1 MRTRSIAVALT
12 AITVLSV
19 ITGPLLFTEVSS
31 AVPTSTRGDDAGTPG
46 QFDTRNGEGTV
57 LPGATIFQGES
68 GVRFAGGLSPTLIG
82 VSGNAEGQVLDAPIP
97 RDQTLGRYSNDGTSA
112 APGVVVNRPRLTRLE
127 VRNRNDADVAG
138 KTISRTDATNLNV
151 VAVSNFE
158 VAEDLELVIQ
168 NENGLDVTNEVLS
181 EASPSRFQSETDNVL
196 SADGDDNAAMWNVDL
211 TRADRAGTYR
221 IVVQGSD
228 DLTFGEARRFVNIG
242 VERAVDPQLRMASTT
257 ATRGTNLAY
266 TIAGGTAGDT
276 HVVTI
281 GAGDFRSDLTPEQA
295 TRVFRNVGDTVET
308 GIVLT
313 DGRVIRRGQSTA
325 GVSANQLRFAYA
337 RVTLETAAG
346 TSGAVA
352 TEFLAA
358 GSFEL
363 SLYPAGV
370 GLGALGRPIDQRSV
384 TLERPS
390 IRLDSPRDA
399 YVIGSRVDVA
409 GVASPGIR
417 EVALYARERG
427 DWHVI
432 DLNGPGGGTRLTIS
446 VASDGRFI
454 ERDVALSRGDA
465 EGNELLSFVGTYQ
478 IAAIDA
484 ADARVG
490 GTIAPRLTTAQ
501 FNRGTNSIRSARIA
515 ESALT
520 ASFVTVN
527 GQVTTDDGFVDVSG
541 LAPGSTE
548 VAVIVIDQRGN
559 TAYET
564 VRVKD
569 DGTFAESVSLSG
581 LVTGPV
587 SGHVITEGRDGVLG
601 SGSIPGVAGSD
612 FGALERF
619 VATFNTGGS
628 RSSLSGDQVRQTVRR
643 YTVDA
648 TASDDLM
655 ITVGF
660 RLTESSTRID
670 RVYTAGVPAD
680 GINPVVRGDTM
691 AVSGTTNL
699 RSGENTVVV
708 EVVGSDGA
716 IASLTSTRQWASDG
730 RWTVEID
737 TAGLEVGRY
746 TVEADDGRNRPSATV
761 EIRGDEPLPSP
772 TPAITPTPAVTEPS
786 PEPTPRAPTTTEP
799 PTTVVEPGQP
809 GFGLA
814 VAVVALVLGAVV
826 IALRRR

>member
-1 MRTRSIAVALT
+1 MNRRSLAVVLT

-19 ITGPLLFTEVSS
+19 LTGPVLLSEVSS
-31 AVPTSTRGDDAGTPG
+31 AVPSTTRGDDAATPG
-46 QFDTRNGEGTV
+46 QFDTRNGEGTI
-57 LPGATIFQGES
+57 LPGATVFQGES
-68 GVRFAGGLSPTLIG
+68 DVRFAGGLNPVLIG
-82 VSGNAEGQVLDAPIP
+82 VSGNAEGQILDAPIP
-97 RDQTLGRYSNDGTSA
+97 HDQTLGRYTNDGTSA
-112 APGVVVNRPRLTRLE
+112 APGVVVNRPRVTRLE
-127 VRNRNDADVAG
+127 VPNRNDADVAG

-168 NENGLDVTNEVLS
+168 NGNGLDVTNEVLS
-181 EASPSRFQSETDNVL
+181 STSPNRFQSETDNVL
-196 SADGDDNAAMWNVDL
+196 SADSDNNAAMWNVDL
-211 TRADRAGTYR
+211 TRDDRAGTYR

-228 DLTFGEARRFVNIG
+228 DLTFGEARRFVNVG
-242 VERAVDPQLRMASTT
+242 VERAVDPELRPASTT
-257 ATRGTNLAY
+257 VTRGTNLAY

-281 GAGDFRSDLTPEQA
+281 GAGDFRDDLTPEQA
-295 TRVFRNVGDTVET
+295 TRVFRNVGDTIET

-313 DGRVIRRGQSTA
+313 DGRVIRRGDSVS

-337 RVTLETAAG
+337 RVHLETASG
-346 TSGAVA
+346 TSGAIA
-352 TEFLAA
+352 TEYLDT

-370 GLGALGRPIDQRSV
+370 GLGALGRPIDQRTV
-384 TLERPS
+384 TLDRPS

-399 YVIGSRVDVA
+399 YVIGSRVDVV

-417 EVALYARERG
+417 EIALYARERG
-427 DWHVI
+427 DWQVI
-432 DLNGPGGGTRLTIS
+432 DLNGPGGGTRFTVS

-484 ADARVG
+484 ADARVD
-490 GTIAPRLTTAQ
+490 GTIARRLTTAQ

-515 ESALT
+515 ESALS

-527 GQVTTDDGFVDVSG
+527 NQVTTDDGFVDVSG
-541 LAPGSTE
+541 FAPGSTE
-548 VAVIVIDQRGN
+548 VGVVVIDQRGN

-564 VRVKD
+564 VRVRD
-569 DGTFAESVSLSG
+569 DGTFSESVSLSG

-587 SGHVITEGRDGVLG
+587 TGHVFTEGRDGVLG
-601 SGSIPGVAGSD
+601 SGSFPGVSGSD

-628 RSSLSGDQVRQTVRR
+628 RSSLSGDQARQTIRR
-643 YTVDA
+643 YTVDD

-655 ITVGF
+655 VTVGF
-660 RLTESSTRID
+660 RLTEASTRID
-670 RVYTAGVPAD
+670 RVHTATIPAD
-680 GINPVVRGDTM
+680 GINPVVQGDTM
-691 AVSGTTNL
+691 VVSGTTNL
-699 RSGENTVVV
+699 RSGENTIVV
-708 EVVGSDGA
+708 EVMEPDGA
-716 IASLTSTRQWASDG
+716 IASVTSTRQWAADG
-730 RWTVEID
+730 RWSVEID
-737 TAGLEVGRY
+737 TAGLVIGRY

-772 TPAITPTPAVTEPS
+772 TPAITLTPTITEPS
-786 PEPTPRAPTTTEP
+786 PEPTPQAPTTTEP

-809 GFGLA
+809 GFGLGL
-814 VAVVALVLGAVV
+814 AVVAVVLGAVLL
-826 IALRRR
+826 ALWRR